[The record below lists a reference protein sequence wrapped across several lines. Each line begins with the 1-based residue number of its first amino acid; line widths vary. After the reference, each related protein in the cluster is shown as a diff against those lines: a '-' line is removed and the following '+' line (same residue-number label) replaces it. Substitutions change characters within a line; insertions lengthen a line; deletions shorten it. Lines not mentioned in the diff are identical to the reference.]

1 MPPGAHEG
9 NGSFLA
15 ADEVVNIL
23 LAEDSVVDCLCT
35 ELPKGRK
42 ENVYFVVDNNEN
54 IKRRNSGG
62 KSKFPDDCGA
72 WSDSSSTKKH
82 HYVFENGSLVYI
94 ELKNKLFCKYSKGEK
109 RPLDPQPKMDDVLI
123 LKRYYT
129 SLKRAPDY
137 KKRVTWVEKYPTNNR
152 ENSKCIAVVEY
163 IGIFPQNVVPHGN
176 AKHCNADYVRSSD
189 AVKTKLTEKVKNNN
203 GSLLAPRKIYE
214 EMVLEDPENAPRDLK
229 QVQNVKYLE
238 NKKNRHQTNTEH
250 RRKNIADDVLSLLNM
265 FHEHPFVQEIIQTKG
280 KPPSVILYLKEQLQE
295 IRTFCSSDTTHQ
307 SVLGVDRTFNL
318 GPCYVTILVYHQ
330 ANLIRKG
337 TQNHPIM
344 LGPVFLHWDGLY
356 QTYHRF
362 FSHLQSQF
370 DDCICSIQA
379 SGRHLLLGSDEEK
392 AMTKA
397 MKQCFPLSH
406 HILCRRH
413 IEDNVKRH
421 LCAKIGI
428 NDSKIKEI
436 IGDIFGENGLISCA
450 DEYEFQL
457 AAFELEEKYS
467 KSIPKFLPYFVR
479 LTKSLLEFVFLP
491 SKKNNCVPID
501 WKNNSCESM
510 NHILK
515 LSCNWKVQKMTDLVE
530 KIFKIVKLQYA
541 DMKRALYGMG
551 NFQIA
556 PWMAA
561 CKVSQTNWAAKSEEE
576 KDKLFQKF
584 LKGVPKKEKKV
595 KSTDGGRLEI
605 PTTQKVARK
614 PGQRKRIKSV
624 RTR

>member
-82 HYVFENGSLVYI
+82 HYVSENGSLVYI
-94 ELKNKLFCKYSKGEK
+94 ELKNKLFYKYSKGEK

-163 IGIFPQNVVPHGN
+163 IGIFPQNIVPHGN
-176 AKHCNADYVRSSD
+176 AKHCNADYVRSSE

-214 EMVLEDPENAPRDLK
+214 EMVLEDPENAPQDLK

-421 LCAKIGI
+421 LRAKIGI

-501 WKNNSCESM
+501 WKNNSCKSM

-515 LSCNWKVQKMTDLVE
+515 LSCNWKVQKIL
-530 KIFKIVKLQYA
+530 KIVKLQYA
-541 DMKRALYGMG
+541 DMKHALYGMG

-614 PGQRKRIKSV
+614 PRQRKRIKSV